1 MNKQEI
7 YDLLNRSGVTFEAVE
22 HKAVCN
28 MAQLSEIEMPWP
40 EAEAKNLFV
49 RDDKKQRYIL
59 ITVKGEK
66 RVDLKAFRHA
76 HQMRP
81 LSFATAE
88 ELMDKLGLIPGAVTP
103 LGALNDQE
111 GAVQVF
117 IDRELSEEQGLV
129 AVHPNDNTATLR
141 VPLSDLLAL
150 FEDRAVPYRFV
161 ATSEASAQ

>member
-66 RVDLKAFRHA
+66 RIDLKAFRHA

-103 LGALNDQE
+103 LGALNDQG

-117 IDRELSEEQGLV
+117 IDRELSEERGQV
-129 AVHPNDNTATLR
+129 AVHPNDNTATVWLR
-141 VPLSDLLAL
+141 ADDLAAL
-150 FEDRAVPYRFV
+150 IREHGNPVHIA
-161 ATSEASAQ
+161 EL

>member
-66 RVDLKAFRHA
+66 RVDLKAFRRA

-103 LGALNDQE
+103 LGALND
-111 GAVQVF
+111 
-117 IDRELSEEQGLV
+117 
-129 AVHPNDNTATLR
+129 
-141 VPLSDLLAL
+141 
-150 FEDRAVPYRFV
+150 
-161 ATSEASAQ
+161 

>member
-22 HKAVCN
+22 RKAVCN

-88 ELMDKLGLIPGAVTP
+88 ELMDKLGLIPGAV
-103 LGALNDQE
+103 
-111 GAVQVF
+111 QVF

-129 AVHPNDNTATLR
+129 AVHPNDNTATVLLKTEDLIRVLR
-141 VPLSDLLAL
+141 ENGHTVETTEL
-150 FEDRAVPYRFV
+150 
-161 ATSEASAQ
+161 

>member
-129 AVHPNDNTATLR
+129 AVHPNDNTATVLLKTEDLVRVLR
-141 VPLSDLLAL
+141 ENGHTVETTEL
-150 FEDRAVPYRFV
+150 
-161 ATSEASAQ
+161 

>member
-7 YDLLNRSGVTFEAVE
+7 CDLLNRSGVTFEAVE

-49 RDDKKQRYIL
+49 RDDKKHRYIL

-117 IDRELSEEQGLV
+117 IDRELSEGQGLV
-129 AVHPNDNTATLR
+129 AVHPNDNTATVLLKTEDLIRVLR
-141 VPLSDLLAL
+141 ENGHTVETTEL
-150 FEDRAVPYRFV
+150 
-161 ATSEASAQ
+161 

>member
-7 YDLLNRSGVTFEAVE
+7 CDLLNRSGVTFEAVE

-66 RVDLKAFRHA
+66 RVDLKAFRRA

-111 GAVQVF
+111 GAVQAF

-129 AVHPNDNTATLR
+129 AVHPNDNTATVLLKTEDLIRVLR
-141 VPLSDLLAL
+141 ENGHTVETTEL
-150 FEDRAVPYRFV
+150 
-161 ATSEASAQ
+161 

>member
-22 HKAVCN
+22 HNAVCN

-76 HQMRP
+76 HRMRP

-111 GAVQVF
+111 GEVQVF

-129 AVHPNDNTATLR
+129 AVHPNDNTATVLLKTEDLIRVLR
-141 VPLSDLLAL
+141 ENGHTVETTEL
-150 FEDRAVPYRFV
+150 
-161 ATSEASAQ
+161 

>member
-22 HKAVCN
+22 HNAVCN

-66 RVDLKAFRHA
+66 RVDLKAFRRA

-111 GAVQVF
+111 DAVQVF

-129 AVHPNDNTATLR
+129 AVHPNDNTATVLLKTEDLIRVLR
-141 VPLSDLLAL
+141 ENGHTVETTEL
-150 FEDRAVPYRFV
+150 
-161 ATSEASAQ
+161 

>member
-1 MNKQEI
+1 
-7 YDLLNRSGVTFEAVE
+7 
-22 HKAVCN
+22 
-28 MAQLSEIEMPWP
+28 
-40 EAEAKNLFV
+40 
-49 RDDKKQRYIL
+49 
-59 ITVKGEK
+59 
-66 RVDLKAFRHA
+66 
-76 HQMRP
+76 
-81 LSFATAE
+81 
-88 ELMDKLGLIPGAVTP
+88 MDKLGLIPGAVTP

-117 IDRELSEEQGLV
+117 IDRELSEEQGQV

>member
-88 ELMDKLGLIPGAVTP
+88 KLMDKLGLIPGAVTP

-117 IDRELSEEQGLV
+117 IDRELSEERGQV

>member
-1 MNKQEI
+1 MNKQAI

-40 EAEAKNLFV
+40 EAETKNLFV

-111 GAVQVF
+111 GTVQVF

-129 AVHPNDNTATLR
+129 AVHPNDNTATVLLKTEDLIRVLR
-141 VPLSDLLAL
+141 ENGHTVETTEL
-150 FEDRAVPYRFV
+150 
-161 ATSEASAQ
+161 

>member
-22 HKAVCN
+22 HKEVCN

-66 RVDLKAFRHA
+66 RVDLKAFRRA

-81 LSFATAE
+81 LSLATAE

-117 IDRELSEEQGLV
+117 IDRELSEKPGLV
-129 AVHPNDNTATLR
+129 AVHPNDNTATVLLKTEDLIRVLR
-141 VPLSDLLAL
+141 ENGHTVETTEL
-150 FEDRAVPYRFV
+150 
-161 ATSEASAQ
+161 

>member
-66 RVDLKAFRHA
+66 RVDLKAFRYA

-81 LSFATAE
+81 LGFATAE

-117 IDRELSEEQGLV
+117 IDRELSEEPGLV
-129 AVHPNDNTATLR
+129 AVHPNDNTATVLLKTEDLIRVLR
-141 VPLSDLLAL
+141 ENGHTAETTEL
-150 FEDRAVPYRFV
+150 
-161 ATSEASAQ
+161 

>member
-22 HKAVCN
+22 HNAVCN

-66 RVDLKAFRHA
+66 RVDLKAFRRA

-117 IDRELSEEQGLV
+117 IDRELSEESGLV
-129 AVHPNDNTATLR
+129 AVHPNDNTATVLLKTEDLIRVLR
-141 VPLSDLLAL
+141 ENGHTVETTEL
-150 FEDRAVPYRFV
+150 
-161 ATSEASAQ
+161 

>member
-66 RVDLKAFRHA
+66 RVNLKAFRRA

-117 IDRELSEEQGLV
+117 IARAQSEEQGQV
-129 AVHPNDNTATLR
+129 AGDPNDNTATVLLKTEDLIRVLR
-141 VPLSDLLAL
+141 ENGHTVETTEL
-150 FEDRAVPYRFV
+150 
-161 ATSEASAQ
+161 

>member
-59 ITVKGEK
+59 NTVKGEK

-103 LGALNDQE
+103 LGALND
-111 GAVQVF
+111 
-117 IDRELSEEQGLV
+117 
-129 AVHPNDNTATLR
+129 
-141 VPLSDLLAL
+141 
-150 FEDRAVPYRFV
+150 
-161 ATSEASAQ
+161 

>member
-59 ITVKGEK
+59 ITVKGDK

-88 ELMDKLGLIPGAVTP
+88 ELMDKLGLIPGAATP

-111 GAVQVF
+111 GAVQAF

-129 AVHPNDNTATLR
+129 AVHPNDNTATVLLKTEDLIRVLR
-141 VPLSDLLAL
+141 ENGHTVETTEL
-150 FEDRAVPYRFV
+150 
-161 ATSEASAQ
+161 

>member
-7 YDLLNRSGVTFEAVE
+7 YDLLNRSGVPFEVIE
-22 HKAVCN
+22 HKAVYN
-28 MAQLSEIEMPWP
+28 MAQLSEIEMPCP

-76 HQMRP
+76 HQTRP
-81 LSFATAE
+81 LSFAAAE
-88 ELMDKLGLIPGAVTP
+88 ELMDKLSLIPGAVTP
-103 LGALNDQE
+103 LGVLNDRE

-117 IDRELSEEQGLV
+117 IDKELLDAPGLI
-129 AVHPNDNTATLR
+129 AVHPNDNTATVLLKTADLIRVLR
-141 VPLSDLLAL
+141 
-150 FEDRAVPYRFV
+150 ENGHAVEI
-161 ATSEASAQ
+161 TEL

>member
-7 YDLLNRSGVTFEAVE
+7 YDLLNRSDVSFEIVE
-22 HKAVCN
+22 HKAVYN
-28 MAQLSEIEMPWP
+28 MAQLSEIEMPCP

-66 RVDLKAFRHA
+66 RVDLKAFRRA

-88 ELMDKLGLIPGAVTP
+88 ELMDKLDLIPGAVTP
-103 LGALNDQE
+103 LGALNDRK

-117 IDRELSEEQGLV
+117 IDKELLEKPGLI
-129 AVHPNDNTATLR
+129 AVHPNDNTATVLLKTEDLIRVLR
-141 VPLSDLLAL
+141 
-150 FEDRAVPYRFV
+150 ENGHAVEI
-161 ATSEASAQ
+161 TEL

>member
-66 RVDLKAFRHA
+66 RVDLKAFRRA
-76 HQMRP
+76 HQMCP

-103 LGALNDQE
+103 LGALNDQW

-117 IDRELSEEQGLV
+117 IDRELSEERGQV
-129 AVHPNDNTATLR
+129 AVHPNDNTATVLLKTEDLIRVLR
-141 VPLSDLLAL
+141 ENGHTVETTEL
-150 FEDRAVPYRFV
+150 
-161 ATSEASAQ
+161 

>member
-7 YDLLNRSGVTFEAVE
+7 YDLLNRSGVTYEAVE

-81 LSFATAE
+81 LSLATAE
-88 ELMDKLGLIPGAVTP
+88 ELMVAPVTASMLLLTARSP
-103 LGALNDQE
+103 LE
-111 GAVQVF
+111 F
-117 IDRELSEEQGLV
+117 IRPTRKKRSSCT
-129 AVHPNDNTATLR
+129 PR
-141 VPLSDLLAL
+141 P
-150 FEDRAVPYRFV
+150 RP
-161 ATSEASAQ
+161 

>member
-28 MAQLSEIEMPWP
+28 MTQLSEIEMPWP

-66 RVDLKAFRHA
+66 RVDPKAFRHA
-76 HQMRP
+76 HQMSP

-117 IDRELSEEQGLV
+117 IDRELSEEQDLV
-129 AVHPNDNTATLR
+129 AVHPNDNTATVLLKTEDLIRVLR
-141 VPLSDLLAL
+141 ENGHTVETTEL
-150 FEDRAVPYRFV
+150 
-161 ATSEASAQ
+161 